1 MVQFLLRFL
10 HCCCHLYSHQ
20 KICHRPAAGVSD
32 TCVLLCVF
40 IHTTVYLLES
50 WCLCLIVQ
58 LFPSHLS
65 KVHHASFFN
74 SFLRSVLNYCD
85 TFNIEET
92 NIWYLWFILF
102 LHKDQFSF
110 AIFIYYFIWVIL
122 FYYVS
127 WSVFLKEK
135 WFKFKKE
142 KEIDLDYLITEFIGI

>member
-1 MVQFLLRFL
+1 MWCNF
-10 HCCCHLYSHQ
+10 YSGFSTVVAIYIVTKKYPTDQ
-20 KICHRPAAGVSD
+20 
-32 TCVLLCVF
+32 LQVF
-40 IHTTVYLLES
+40 QIPVYYYV
-50 WCLCLIVQ
+50 CLCTQQYTYQNHDAYAWLFK

-110 AIFIYYFIWVIL
+110 AIFIYYRYFIWVIL

-127 WSVFLKEK
+127 
-135 WFKFKKE
+135 
-142 KEIDLDYLITEFIGI
+142 